1 MPENKTLFTPVV
13 TRIIFVQLGW
23 VIVATLLLVICV
35 TAGLNFA
42 VPFVLLISAW
52 LFKVGWQYKKDA
64 EVLDREME
72 SDFDQAAYKNGQWVA
87 VQGKLTMLIPGSD
100 REFPDLLAYYFRVF
114 DIERSAGIKRIGSG
128 NSASSASNRMAT
140 RRYDGFYL
148 IPTGI
153 ATNNGIVKLSAFPD
167 LTALEKSPIPS
178 EIYTRG
184 ESQAKIGTRWLPT
197 YLQRARLTGGVSN
210 QVDRVTKYGDRDR
223 EGRGSSEYMSLENGD
238 DICLFGCWQDGALV
252 ASKSRPR
259 GLPVYKLKA
268 ADLLLELQKDGRAF
282 TVAAL
287 FFLAVAAALV
297 GWSFWSS

>member
-1 MPENKTLFTPVV
+1 MPENETLFTPIVS
-13 TRIIFVQLGW
+13 RIIFVQLGW

-35 TAGLNFA
+35 AADLNFA

-64 EVLDREME
+64 EVLDRAME

-87 VQGKLTMLIPGSD
+87 VQGTLTNLIPGSD
-100 REFPDLLAYYFRVF
+100 REFPNLLAYYFRIF
-114 DIERSAGIKRIGSG
+114 DIERRTGSHGSGSG
-128 NSASSASNRMAT
+128 NAASSVRNRMAT

-153 ATNNGIVKLSAFPD
+153 TTNNGIVKLVAFPD
-167 LTALEKSPIPS
+167 LTALEKSSIPS
-178 EIYTRG
+178 EVYTRG
-184 ESQAKIGTRWLPT
+184 ESQAQIGTRWLPT
-197 YLQRARLTGGVSN
+197 YLQRARLTGAVSN

-238 DICLFGCWQDGALV
+238 DICLFGCWQDRALV

-259 GLPVYKLKA
+259 GLPVYKLKPE
-268 ADLLLELQKDGRAF
+268 DLLLELQQDGRAF
-282 TVAAL
+282 IVVGL
-287 FFLAVAAALV
+287 FFLAVAVALV
-297 GWSFWSS
+297 GWSFWSR